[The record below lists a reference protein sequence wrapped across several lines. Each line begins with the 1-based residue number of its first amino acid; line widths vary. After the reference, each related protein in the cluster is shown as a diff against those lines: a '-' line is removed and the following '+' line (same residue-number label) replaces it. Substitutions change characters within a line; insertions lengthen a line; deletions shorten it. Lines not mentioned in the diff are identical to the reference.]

1 MAHMMHITLK
11 REVKMTIIE
20 EIKNAGDKFKHWLGN
35 DKKQKERA
43 STKESRNAQDHKF
56 SEDELLDQEGME
68 SFPASDPPGHRSKS
82 KKDRIGH

>member
-1 MAHMMHITLK
+1 MS
-11 REVKMTIIE
+11 IIE
-20 EIKNAGDKFKHWLGN
+20 DIKNVSDKFKHWLSAE
-35 DKKQKERA
+35 KKNVEERC

-82 KKDRIGH
+82 KKDRTTH